1 MESLTSRFLPFTWS
15 RIRSPSAAGPL
26 GPLLV
31 NLTDR
36 PSKTLPIGLLP
47 ARRGEAG
54 DQRSVARA
62 DHTQP
67 LEDDE
72 PAVGRESGTLAHEGA
87 HRPQPAA
94 VSADRLDLPPLAE
107 VLGLR
112 HQ

>member
-47 ARRGEAG
+47 ARRVEVG

-72 PAVGRESGTLAHEGA
+72 PAVGRPGGPLGDAGA
-87 HRPQPAA
+87 RDPQRAR
-94 VSADRLDLPPLAE
+94 RLCVHPDEPPVTPRE
-107 VLGLR
+107 R
-112 HQ
+112 SCT